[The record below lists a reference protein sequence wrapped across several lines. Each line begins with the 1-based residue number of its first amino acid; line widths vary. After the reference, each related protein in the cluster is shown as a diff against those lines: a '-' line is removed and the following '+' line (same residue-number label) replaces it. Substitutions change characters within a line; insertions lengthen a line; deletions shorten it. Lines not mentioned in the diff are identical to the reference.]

1 MRRINRHCLLVLISL
16 FSILGYAQNYMYV
29 YQNDGNRVIFP
40 VSSVDSILFKP
51 VNEDSIKGP
60 KITTLKAEYEQY
72 YVVTLSGSISGL
84 EAAALDFQ
92 CGFEFST
99 DNSFPKES
107 TYRRKAIGDYSEEP
121 FSLTL
126 LDIIPGQK
134 YYYRAY
140 YINQMYIYY
149 GDVKEFATNEW
160 KGAEAVDLG
169 LSVKWADVNVDA
181 YRPWERG
188 NFYAWGEL
196 EPKELYRS
204 SNYRFYHEGTMSLT
218 KYCNDKIYGYE
229 EFTDTLTTL
238 EPQDDVAHVKW
249 GGNWRMPSKDEFLEL
264 MDTLNCDWIYTSMNG
279 MTGYKIES
287 KKNGNSIFMP
297 ESSDSHGCGG
307 GLYWANCIEPDLA
320 PAAPN
325 LYFNHAMNRLYINTY
340 IRDVGLTIRPVCP
353 K

>member
-1 MRRINRHCLLVLISL
+1 MRKIVSAFALIALSFGLVSCDKDKELEQVEQ
-16 FSILGYAQNYMYV
+16 GT
-29 YQNDGNRVIFP
+29 
-40 VSSVDSILFKP
+40 
-51 VNEDSIKGP
+51 EKGP
-60 KITTLKAEYEQY
+60 Q
-72 YVVTLSGSISGL
+72 VVTLSAADGAYYSVVLSGQVSGL
-84 EAAALDFQ
+84 EQVALDYQ
-92 CGFEFST
+92 CGFEYSA
-99 DNSFPKES
+99 DDSFNKES
-107 TYRRKAIGDYSEEP
+107 TVRKGAGSDYSENP
-121 FSLTL
+121 FTLTVT
-126 LDIIPGQK
+126 DIIPGQK
-134 YYYRAY
+134 YFYRAY

-149 GDVKEFATNEW
+149 GDVKEFATDEW

-196 EPKELYRS
+196 ETKDSYKS
-204 SNYRFYHEGTMSLT
+204 NNYRFYYEGTMKLT

-229 EFTDTLTTL
+229 EYTDTLTTL
-238 EPQDDVAHVKW
+238 EPEDDVAHVKW

-264 MDTLNCDWIYTSMNG
+264 MDTLNCAWIYTSMNG

-287 KKNGNSIFMP
+287 KKNGNSIFLP

-340 IRDVGLTIRPVCP
+340 IRDVGLTIRPVQ
-353 K
+353 